1 MAKFCMLRQQ
11 QEKESEEPYMSLAD
25 FVAPKSSG
33 LPDYL
38 GAFAVTCFGAEEE
51 GERFALQHDDYSK
64 IMVQALADRLV
75 EAFAEKLHRDIRTS
89 IWGYA
94 PNEHLQTEDL
104 LKIKY
109 EGIRPA
115 PGYPSQPDHTEKIA
129 MWNLLKADKLSGETL
144 PSCRDDVLV

>member
-1 MAKFCMLRQQ
+1 
-11 QEKESEEPYMSLAD
+11 
-25 FVAPKSSG
+25 
-33 LPDYL
+33 
-38 GAFAVTCFGAEEE
+38 
-51 GERFALQHDDYSK
+51 
-64 IMVQALADRLV
+64 V